1 MSNARSPR
9 DVCSTTIGT
18 RGLIVLALF
27 RFLGSNPAR
36 AECFPAPDRW
46 GESSNRLVAVWRV
59 RTPAGA
65 RAIRRSGSS
74 GGGSGSASGS
84 GSRSASG
91 DASVRSS
98 GGRSGSSSRRS
109 RRSSLA
115 RGAVGH
121 PQSLARGR
129 LLGRDRLRPLGEQ
142 VHRLA
147 RGDVLAQRVE
157 RAGFAHALK
166 QLLGSR
172 ALALGGRGER
182 LGELL
187 IGRLDRLG
195 GDDGGEYGLALERAF
210 GVGLG
215 LVE

>member
-91 DASVRSS
+91 GASVRSS
-98 GGRSGSSSRRS
+98 RGS